1 MTPRFGGGNFRLGL
15 LDVENDVS
23 IVESDWIEPSPT
35 DLAWDQL
42 SSPPKLPE
50 EPRHIRIKI
59 PSSVGRKAY
68 RLVVQ
73 PTQDTRAATF
83 WATGQIT
90 FPSVSLG
97 GTYMTWFTPTEGASL
112 TGWVPNA
119 VEAHI
124 DWSMLR
130 NPINTVI
137 ADITLLVS
145 YPVFHSRER
154 CRAIILY
161 VGDGGRMTTSWID
174 VSWIGGI
181 MASARPYPG
190 PVMRQLKLE
199 LPRQRGTHT
208 YVLEVEVS
216 KARMSATATG
226 TLSLRH

>member
-1 MTPRFGGGNFRLGL
+1 MAILVAKSGGQSRNRMTLKSIGTNSRVLSSSLTPRFGGGNFRLGL

-97 GTYMTWFTPTEGASL
+97 GTYITCFTP
-112 TGWVPNA
+112 P
-119 VEAHI
+119 EA
-124 DWSMLR
+124 
-130 NPINTVI
+130 P
-137 ADITLLVS
+137 
-145 YPVFHSRER
+145 
-154 CRAIILY
+154 
-161 VGDGGRMTTSWID
+161 
-174 VSWIGGI
+174 
-181 MASARPYPG
+181 
-190 PVMRQLKLE
+190 
-199 LPRQRGTHT
+199 
-208 YVLEVEVS
+208 
-216 KARMSATATG
+216 
-226 TLSLRH
+226 